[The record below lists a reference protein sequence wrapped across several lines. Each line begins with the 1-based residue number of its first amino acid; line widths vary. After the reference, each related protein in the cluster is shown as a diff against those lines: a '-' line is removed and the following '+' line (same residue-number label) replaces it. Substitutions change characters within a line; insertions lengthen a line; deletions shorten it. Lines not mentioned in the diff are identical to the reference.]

1 MMQDI
6 LDARSP
12 TIDVELL
19 ASDNDDRD
27 SDDEALPVTQNIN
40 YNLADKEVSDFESF
54 KCNTYQPSFAKKE
67 EGLTGM
73 FQGSL
78 KEIVVGTAITRGMD
92 MPSGNNLF
100 DYIDK
105 QGRMCLIHFFEDYK
119 DGFPNMWILVQRE
132 ASRQVV
138 EVGCEHF
145 LGLSRYISSPRR
157 TRLGIRN
164 YERIAMLAS
173 IMRVV
178 YIDPEWVATEYL
190 RQCKSGAWK
199 KESNDEALKCWNLE
213 QILDAERFG
222 EPKPPQLTMND
233 LLSDLEGDKGSVEDG
248 VVHV

>member
-1 MMQDI
+1 
-6 LDARSP
+6 
-12 TIDVELL
+12 
-19 ASDNDDRD
+19 
-27 SDDEALPVTQNIN
+27 
-40 YNLADKEVSDFESF
+40 
-54 KCNTYQPSFAKKE
+54 
-67 EGLTGM
+67 M
-73 FQGSL
+73 FQESL
-78 KEIVVGTAITRGMD
+78 KEIVIGPAITRGKD
-92 MPSGNNLF
+92 LPSGNNLF

-105 QGRMCLIHFFEDYK
+105 QGQMCLICFFEDHK
-119 DGFPNMWILVQRE
+119 DRFPNMWILVQRE

-138 EVGCEHF
+138 EVGCERF
-145 LGLSRYISSPRR
+145 LGLSGYISSPRH

-164 YERIAMLAS
+164 YEWIAMLAS

-233 LLSDLEGDKGSVEDG
+233 LLSDLEGDKGSMEDG
-248 VVHV
+248 VVHI